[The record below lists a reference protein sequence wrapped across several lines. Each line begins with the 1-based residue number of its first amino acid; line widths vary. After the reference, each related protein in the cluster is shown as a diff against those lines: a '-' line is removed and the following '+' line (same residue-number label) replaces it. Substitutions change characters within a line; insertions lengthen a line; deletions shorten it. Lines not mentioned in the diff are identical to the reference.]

1 MGAESADERYQPA
14 GRERDMRNFSTMI
27 CRVTLTAVTLLIF
40 GFSSPAVA
48 KKPVDRPP
56 PGPPS
61 CDAAQPDYV
70 VFLDDYPKGRFHL
83 TVLPCLS
90 GAEVNVVTPRELA
103 LDLPRKLRRTFQVGN
118 GDVFNDGD
126 RRRIVFGGRASSRDH
141 WGIYHGVIDV
151 DRGLIKD
158 IEALVST
165 PSIREEDPRFS
176 SDGQW
181 IVYKRNGEI
190 WRVNAQDPNPFAVP
204 ELFHG
209 EDGCELWAPS
219 MRAYAVTY
227 ARRCGGAP
235 DRIVYH
241 VEGTLPQTLP
251 SPGDGPDQFAH
262 FTLTGDVVYSH
273 FDTSENRSSLWL
285 YIPNARPQLL
295 HDETRS
301 DDDPYA
307 ERDGNEYIAFA
318 GWGESRYDLHVF
330 RRSVQNAV
338 RITDSINVFGPI
350 LFE

>member
-1 MGAESADERYQPA
+1 
-14 GRERDMRNFSTMI
+14 MRIFPTMI
-27 CRVTLTAVTLLIF
+27 GRVMVTAVALLF
-40 GFSSPAVA
+40 LGFISPAIA

-61 CDAAQPDYV
+61 CDTAQPDYV
-70 VFLDDYPKGRFHL
+70 VFLDGYPKGRFYL
-83 TVLPCLS
+83 AVLPCLS
-90 GAEVNVVTPRELA
+90 GAQVQVATPRELA

-126 RRRIVFGGRASSRDH
+126 RRRIVFGGRTDSRDH
-141 WGIYHGVIDV
+141 WGIYDGVIDV
-151 DRGLIKD
+151 DRGIIRD
-158 IEALVST
+158 IRALVST
-165 PSIREEDPRFS
+165 PSVREEDPRFS

-190 WRVNAQDPNPFAVP
+190 WRVSTQDPFAVP
-204 ELFHG
+204 ELFHS

-219 MRAYAVTY
+219 MYANAVTY
-227 ARRCGGAP
+227 ARRCRGQP

-241 VEGTLPQTLP
+241 VEGTLPQALQ
-251 SPGDGPDQFAH
+251 SLGDGPDQFAH

-285 YIPNARPQLL
+285 YNPGARPQLL
-295 HDETRS
+295 HDETSS

-307 ERDGNEYIAFA
+307 ERDGNGYIAFG
-318 GWGESRYDLHVF
+318 GWGDGRYDLYVF
-330 RRSVQNAV
+330 RRSVGNAV
-338 RITDSINVFGPI
+338 RITDNINVFGPI